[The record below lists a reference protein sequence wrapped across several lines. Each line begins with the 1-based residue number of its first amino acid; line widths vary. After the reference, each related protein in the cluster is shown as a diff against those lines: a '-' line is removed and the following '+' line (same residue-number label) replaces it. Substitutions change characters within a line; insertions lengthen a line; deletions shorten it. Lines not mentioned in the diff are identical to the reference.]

1 MKPDYQISIV
11 VLSVLIAMFSSGV
24 ALYMLDNLW
33 QLDKRRR
40 YIRCVA
46 SGIAFATGVWSMH
59 FIGMLACKMPI
70 PIAYDKSITGYS
82 YLMALAGAIPAMI
95 MIGWRRLNTRR
106 RFVVAGI
113 LSIAVAGMHYT
124 GMASLRMQP
133 AIEYDNLLFG
143 LSLLIAFS
151 ASYCG
156 LLIME
161 AWEKSKIKKL
171 GFLVLGGIVLGFAVS
186 AMHYTAMAAA
196 RFSVESVSLAA
207 LEGGLSGHV
216 LVYAIVSATLLV
228 LMMSLFVG
236 LQGTTIQIWKVL
248 LIVVLSESTIMML
261 LPVLLGQNATP
272 EMEAFWDVTLL
283 TLFVSPIAWQ
293 MNEISRALRE
303 SHQQLEKNLDVQRV
317 NNAILKLPVHEMDM
331 GEWFEQIL
339 QEIFSLSWL
348 KLEPK
353 GALFLKDKN
362 KDVLRLETHFHAEDV
377 KKYCQEVAFDKCY
390 CGQAA
395 QQKTAVYIPELA
407 ESPFSELSQ
416 CTGQSIFA
424 LPLEAEEQVIG
435 VLCLYL
441 SPKSKLS
448 AFEQNTLQAIAAT
461 ISEQIALKTALDALN
476 LAEKVFEY
484 NLNCL
489 MITDRQHRILNVNP
503 MFSKITGYQVDE
515 VLGKTPEF
523 LQPKEHSVDFVAI
536 QKHLEKH
543 NQWQGEVWN
552 RRKNGEEFVEWLSI
566 TAVRDH
572 QQTIQYY
579 VSAFADITE
588 HKQAEERIHALAF
601 YDELTGLPNRALF
614 YDRMKQALKS
624 ADRNQTK
631 TGLLFI
637 DLDRFKEVND
647 TLGHQ
652 AGDEL
657 LKTVAKRITTCLR
670 QTDTLAR
677 LGGDEFVVILPELKA
692 GILLT
697 PEKVCQKIAKDI
709 LYQLSLAHDFD
720 GQIFYGGASIGIV
733 LYPDHAQDFSELI
746 QRADTAM
753 YQAKNAGRNQY
764 CVFSDDMGSMV
775 KKRVEMIHE
784 LKMALSRNQ
793 FSLVFQPQITGDQ
806 EITSAEALIR
816 WSNPKLGRVSP
827 LEFISLAE
835 EIGLIYDIGLWVA
848 EQVCKQIKRWDQ
860 EKQVILNYVALNVSI
875 HQIIKEEFVDDIIN
889 VCKMTGVPNH
899 RLELEITEGGLAQYP
914 QHIEAALARLREA
927 GFRLAIDDFGT
938 DYSSLSR
945 LKSFNVDLLKI
956 DRSFVMDMAHDSDDA
971 AIVKAIVDLA
981 SALGLTT
988 LAEGVETLEQYQM
1001 LNQIGCYACQGYYF
1015 GKPMSADI
1023 FTEFYCHHEVKK
1035 AQEGT
1040 DCTI

>member
-1 MKPDYQISIV
+1 MKPDYQISLVI
-11 VLSVLIAMFSSGV
+11 LSVVIAMSSSGV

-46 SGIAFATGVWSMH
+46 AGIAFATGVWSMH
-59 FIGMLACKMPI
+59 FIGMLACKMPV
-70 PIAYDKSITGYS
+70 PIAYDKAITGYS

-95 MIGWRRLNTRR
+95 LIGWRRLNAMT

-124 GMASLRMQP
+124 GMASLRMSP
-133 AIEYDNLLFG
+133 AIEYDRFLFG
-143 LSLLIAFS
+143 LSLLIAFV
-151 ASYCG
+151 AAYCG

-161 AWEKSKIKKL
+161 AWERSKIKKIS
-171 GFLVLGGIVLGFAVS
+171 FLVLGGMVLGFAVS

-196 RFSVESVSLAA
+196 RFSEGSISLAA
-207 LEGGLSGHV
+207 VEGGLSGDI
-216 LVYAIVSATLLV
+216 LVYAIISATLLI
-228 LMMSLFVG
+228 LMMALFVG
-236 LQGTTIQIWKVL
+236 LQSTTIQIWKVL
-248 LIVVLSESTIMML
+248 LIIVLAESTIMML
-261 LPVLLGQNATP
+261 LPVLLSEDATP
-272 EMEAFWDVTLL
+272 ETEAFWDISLL
-283 TLFVSPIAWQ
+283 ILFVSPIAWQ
-293 MNEISRALRE
+293 INEISRALQI
-303 SHQQLEKNLDVQRV
+303 SHRQIEKNLQIQRV
-317 NNAILKLPVHEMDM
+317 NNAILKLPVHDMDM
-331 GEWFEQIL
+331 NEWFEQVM
-339 QEIFSLSWL
+339 QEVFSLTWL

-353 GALFLKDKN
+353 AVLYLKDKN
-362 KDVLRLETHFHAEDV
+362 KEVLCLAAHYHADDV
-377 KKYCQEVAFDKCY
+377 KEYCQEVAFGQCY
-390 CGQAA
+390 CGQAV
-395 QQKTAVYIPELA
+395 QQKNAVYIPSLA
-407 ESPFSELSQ
+407 ESSFAELARCSEQ
-416 CTGQSIFA
+416 GVFA
-424 LPLEAEEQVIG
+424 LPLEAENQTIG

-441 SPKSKLS
+441 LPNARL
-448 AFEQNTLQAIAAT
+448 AEFEQTALQT
-461 ISEQIALKTALDALN
+461 IVTTVSEQIVLKTALDALN

-489 MITDRQHRILNVNP
+489 MITDVQHRILNVNP
-503 MFSKITGYQVDE
+503 MFSKITGYQIDE

-523 LQPKEHSVDFVAI
+523 LQPKEHSIDFSAI
-536 QKHLEKH
+536 QKHLEEYS
-543 NQWQGEVWN
+543 QWQGEVWN

-572 QQTIQYY
+572 QQAIQYY

-588 HKQAEERIHALAF
+588 RKQAEERIHALAF

-614 YDRMKQALKS
+614 YDRIKQALKN

-631 TGLLFI
+631 MALLFI

-657 LKTVAKRITTCLR
+657 LKTVAKRIRTCLR

-677 LGGDEFVVILPELKA
+677 LGGDEFVVILTELKTNT
-692 GILLT
+692 LLT
-697 PEKVCQKIAKDI
+697 PENVCQKIAKDI

-733 LYPDHAQDFSELI
+733 LYPDHGQQFGELI

-764 CVFSDDMGSMV
+764 CFFSDEMGV
-775 KKRVEMIHE
+775 QIEKRVAMIHE
-784 LKMALSRNQ
+784 LKMALSREQ
-793 FSLVFQPQITGDQ
+793 FSLVFQPQITGEQD
-806 EITSAEALIR
+806 ITSAEALIR
-816 WSNPKLGRVSP
+816 WRNPKLGQISP

-848 EQVCKQIKRWDQ
+848 EQVCKQIKQWDQ
-860 EKQVILNYVALNVSI
+860 EKQVVLNYVALNVSI
-875 HQIIKEEFVDDIIN
+875 HQIIKEEFVDDIIS
-889 VCKMTGVPNH
+889 VCKMTGVPTH

-956 DRSFVMDMAHDSDDA
+956 DRSFVMDMTCDSDDA

-981 SALGLTT
+981 RALGLAA

-1023 FTEFYCHHEVKK
+1023 FTEFYCHHEAKK
-1035 AQEGT
+1035 AQEGA
-1040 DCTI
+1040 DYTI